1 MSRFFAPGVE
11 SLTPGAV
18 GAPGDGLEGIYRAV
32 LNSVPSNG
40 SCLVV
45 VPGLDPL
52 HHLQAI
58 CPPNASGSVGDVVLV
73 NVDDQKQVWL
83 VTPKATAIGT
93 AGGVLT
99 GTYPNPT
106 LVPVSASAW
115 TAPSLINSWANNGGV
130 GFETAGYLKDPLGF
144 VHLKGLLKTGASGA
158 VAFVLP
164 AGFRPGGSNQY
175 AAAGG
180 GPSAAVVE
188 IDIPSGNVTP
198 FGTGVSTLLSLAG
211 ITFLAEN

>member
-73 NVDDQKQVWL
+73 NVDDSKQLWL
-83 VTPKATAIGT
+83 VTGKTHTTEINGT
-93 AGGVLT
+93 PVPLT
-99 GTYPNPT
+99 G
-106 LVPVSASAW
+106 SAW
-115 TAPSLINSWANNGGV
+115 ITPTFINSWANFGS
-130 GFETAGYLKDPLGF
+130 GFEAAGYLKDPFGF
-144 VHLKGLLKTGASGA
+144 VHLKGVITGGSAGT

-164 AGFRPGGSNQY
+164 AGFRPGATTDNTSIASSFIQISTGGNVLV
-175 AAAGG
+175 AGG
-180 GPSAAVVE
+180 TTS
-188 IDIPSGNVTP
+188 S
-198 FGTGVSTLLSLAG
+198 LSG